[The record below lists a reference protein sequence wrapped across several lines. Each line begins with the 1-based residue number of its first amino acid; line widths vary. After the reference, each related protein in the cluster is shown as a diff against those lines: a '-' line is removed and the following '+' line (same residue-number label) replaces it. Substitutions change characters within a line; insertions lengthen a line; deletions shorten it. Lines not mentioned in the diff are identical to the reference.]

1 MTCELLSPFTIYHM
15 ALVSPNCFSY
25 KKPKLPLRNNASLAA
40 RALSLSLKMEN
51 QTEQV
56 PFDMD
61 ALRANLP
68 QKRGGLSRYYS
79 GKARSFTCI
88 ADVRCLEDL
97 KKPER
102 PDPKKRQKYSD
113 GNGLHV
119 PPYPCRRVSSST
131 QCISP
136 FVGV

>member
-1 MTCELLSPFTIYHM
+1 MTCEHLSPFIWLLYLP
-15 ALVSPNCFSY
+15 AVSRIKSHTM
-25 KKPKLPLRNNASLAA
+25 PLLSA
-40 RALSLSLKMEN
+40 RARSFSLKMEN

-56 PFDMD
+56 TFDMD

-68 QKRGGLSRYYS
+68 QKRRGLSRYYS

-97 KKPER
+97 KKPEC
-102 PDPKKRQKYSD
+102 PDSKKKQKYSD
-113 GNGLHV
+113 RNGLHV

-131 QCISP
+131 QCLSP
-136 FVGV
+136 CVGV